1 MCFFRGVGEG
11 VGRNSR
17 AEKERLSEPV
27 CCLVMKSLHHR
38 ADPCDRDTGEGGR
51 RVTILIS
58 VASGTILSRVTMGLV
73 AGPRAD
79 TGAGSPGGC
88 CGVVCVGGLR
98 GNSQ

>member
-1 MCFFRGVGEG
+1 MKAWEGTAERRRRG
-11 VGRNSR
+11 
-17 AEKERLSEPV
+17 
-27 CCLVMKSLHHR
+27 CLNPSTVNRPESLHHR